1 VTCGEEQEGA
11 LTSADACRHLTAA
24 DIGDGARVPQLCPG
38 PIRRASRSSPPLPV
52 VPGGSKA
59 WQSQPRRCTSRRSLR
74 MKVQFQPSEQSNAAQ
89 HEKYD
94 HQDRAGQ
101 SYCAEPALPCLVYTS
116 EEGPCRRRRG
126 LRTARRTRPRR
137 TRSQWFV
144 DGALAPGSWSPP
156 TQDRTMCDASARGT
170 LPSIF
175 QPLRARPP
183 ESHSILHLPR
193 RRSRGPRL
201 LRLGRVCCC
210 QNCCHS
216 HGPAVSNGCW

>member
-116 EEGPCRRRRG
+116 EEDLVGGGEDCEQHDGRDHDVHDLNGSSIVRLLLALGPHGRRIGPCA
-126 LRTARRTRPRR
+126 TPRH
-137 TRSQWFV
+137 
-144 DGALAPGSWSPP
+144 GAPCHP
-156 TQDRTMCDASARGT
+156 
-170 LPSIF
+170 IF
-175 QPLRARPP
+175 QPLRARPT

-216 HGPAVSNGCW
+216 HGPAVGNGCW